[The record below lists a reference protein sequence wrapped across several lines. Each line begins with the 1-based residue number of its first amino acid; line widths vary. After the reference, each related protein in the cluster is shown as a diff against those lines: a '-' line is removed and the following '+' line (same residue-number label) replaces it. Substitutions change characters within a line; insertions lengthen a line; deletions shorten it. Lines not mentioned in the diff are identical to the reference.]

1 MSETFTVAFPCGTD
15 VLTLG
20 VEVYGWGEIV
30 RVGRDI
36 VGVTEI
42 SIVSVVVGLLV

>member
-1 MSETFTVAFPCGTD
+1 MSETLTVAFPCGTG

-20 VEVYGWGEIV
+20 VDVYGWGEVV
-30 RVGRDI
+30 REGSVI
-36 VGVTEI
+36 VGVSET